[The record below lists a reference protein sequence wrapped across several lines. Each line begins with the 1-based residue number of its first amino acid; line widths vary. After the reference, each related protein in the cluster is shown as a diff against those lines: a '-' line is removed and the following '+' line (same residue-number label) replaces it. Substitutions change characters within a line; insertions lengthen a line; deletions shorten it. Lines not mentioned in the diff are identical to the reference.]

1 MLDPVVTSDGST
13 FSREG
18 IEGWIDAQQ
27 KAGKAIVSPLT
38 REVIGPNLVP
48 NTMMRGEILE
58 WVEQCR
64 KDAKGGGGAG
74 GASARST

>member
-18 IEGWIDAQQ
+18 IEGWIDSQR
-27 KAGKAIVSPLT
+27 KAGKEVISPLT
-38 REVIGPNLVP
+38 REVISANLVP

-58 WVEQCR
+58 WVEACR
-64 KDAKGGGGAG
+64 KTGAKAEGAQGAG
-74 GASARST
+74 SA